1 MDLFHKQEEKE
12 TLTEHLCTVIHQN
25 ELRKGR
31 KLVELMEKLDM
42 EASAEEMALDM
53 SLPSA
58 IVMESVKLPKSPPAL
73 DKEKSLRKIS
83 PTSELTKNPQALDSV
98 THVTSTS
105 EISDKEKSLI
115 MTSPM
120 SESPK
125 NPQVPDSVPQDES
138 TLGHN
143 NSSVKLGDNKICDE
157 NNQNTTK
164 DHQLLDNPSS
174 GMQQGSGDTLHVDEN
189 KNVEQTKVQTEN
201 HVKDEVDNENVVT
214 TASLDKNQIQKG
226 ATVEPIKEEIS
237 R

>member
-1 MDLFHKQEEKE
+1 MLHCRKRFQLAEKEYVESKMDLFHKQEEKE

-138 TLGHN
+138 TCGA
-143 NSSVKLGDNKICDE
+143 
-157 NNQNTTK
+157 QQ
-164 DHQLLDNPSS
+164 QLSK
-174 GMQQGSGDTLHVDEN
+174 T
-189 KNVEQTKVQTEN
+189 
-201 HVKDEVDNENVVT
+201 
-214 TASLDKNQIQKG
+214 
-226 ATVEPIKEEIS
+226 